1 MLQHKDQLFLLGE
14 KKRGRRPRLAVPETS
29 APSASIPSQPMLAL
43 TVPELAT
50 DVQSPHSKAPQA
62 KDSILD
68 LSAPKT
74 N

>member
-14 KKRGRRPRLAVPETS
+14 KKRGRRPRLPVPETS
-29 APSASIPSQPMLAL
+29 ASASASVPPQPMLAL
-43 TVPELAT
+43 TAPQDT
-50 DVQSPHSKAPQA
+50 PVQPHSKAPQA